1 MRLKHLLLFLV
12 ALLPNCLYAQRE
24 QGLFLELLGASTTI
38 GVHYDT
44 RFNNHTAWGGRIGLS
59 YTNSNS
65 QDFLSQL
72 QRKQV
77 AGAFL

>member
-44 RFNNHTAWGGRIGLS
+44 RFNNHTAWGGRIG
-59 YTNSNS
+59 
-65 QDFLSQL
+65 
-72 QRKQV
+72 
-77 AGAFL
+77 